1 MLKLQ
6 SLFTRFALS
15 CTKWLLRRSCRR
27 RKHLYQIADLYHRI
41 GRLTL
46 RQKALEQKL
55 STHLERKHTMT
66 NFPADHFKP
75 RFSLGRLLITSG
87 AQEAFSD
94 QEVLLAI
101 SRHQRGD
108 WGIVCME
115 DRLLNDKAL
124 QTGGRLHSA
133 YRYHGVKLWII
144 TEGDRSATTI
154 LLPNEY

>member
-1 MLKLQ
+1 
-6 SLFTRFALS
+6 
-15 CTKWLLRRSCRR
+15 
-27 RKHLYQIADLYHRI
+27 
-41 GRLTL
+41 
-46 RQKALEQKL
+46 
-55 STHLERKHTMT
+55 MT

-75 RFSLGRLLITSG
+75 QFSLGRLLITSG

-108 WGIVCME
+108 WGIVCRE
-115 DRLLNDKAL
+115 DRLLNDEAL

-144 TEGDRSATTI
+144 TEGDRSVTTI